1 MDPLDSL
8 QKDLMRFEK
17 LAEHQHAHHHAV
29 HAAHDHGHRRR
40 ETWWLAADG
49 SHGHPGSS
57 ETLHKCPQVILGP
70 MPTSLAPTA
79 TSNLP
84 KVAHLHDLGHD
95 HHVGSLPQGG
105 RSQRSGQR
113 GICSH
118 FAAIVSFHDLS
129 CVCHGPR
136 RVEADGALF
145 GRGAESIRCE
155 KCTPTRFCL
164 PTQYAV
170 CVRRPIAVVP
180 LMDCAPPTGHPF
192 ELRRR
197 IDGVRSQ

>member
-1 MDPLDSL
+1 MLKKCAKTTLQCFTVLSMAPLDSL

-17 LAEHQHAHHHAV
+17 LAEHQHAPNHAV
-29 HAAHDHGHRRR
+29 HAAHDHDHRRR

-84 KVAHLHDLGHD
+84 KVAHLHHLGHD
-95 HHVGSLPQGG
+95 HHVGAPRQGG

-113 GICSH
+113 GISSYS
-118 FAAIVSFHDLS
+118 AVIASFHKRSSRVHD
-129 CVCHGPR
+129 PR
-136 RVEADGALF
+136 
-145 GRGAESIRCE
+145 
-155 KCTPTRFCL
+155 
-164 PTQYAV
+164 
-170 CVRRPIAVVP
+170 
-180 LMDCAPPTGHPF
+180 
-192 ELRRR
+192 
-197 IDGVRSQ
+197 

>member
-1 MDPLDSL
+1 MIRNWAKTTLQCFTVLSRTPLDGL

-17 LAEHQHAHHHAV
+17 LAEHQHAPHHAV
-29 HAAHDHGHRRR
+29 HAAHDHHHRRR

-70 MPTSLAPTA
+70 MPTFLAPTA

-95 HHVGSLPQGG
+95 HHVGALPQGG

-118 FAAIVSFHDLS
+118 FAAFASFHDLS
-129 CVCHGPR
+129 SRVHGPR

-155 KCTPTRFCL
+155 KCSRTRFCPSTL
-164 PTQYAV
+164 EHISPK
-170 CVRRPIAVVP
+170 
-180 LMDCAPPTGHPF
+180 G
-192 ELRRR
+192 
-197 IDGVRSQ
+197 